1 MDISIERWVKRIGMP
16 LVTTDDRLFCFLI
29 DTGASYNVLLKE
41 AYLRCQSYF
50 RKLGKQDFLLG
61 MVGEPQK
68 IFMVEGAISIQGKE
82 YKSEFGVMEG
92 TDAMNNVK
100 ILTGMQIDGALGVE
114 FLAQYGIT
122 IDFKTYKLRCDD
134 PK

>member
-1 MDISIERWVKRIGMP
+1 MSVIFQEAWK
-16 LVTTDDRLFCFLI
+16 
-29 DTGASYNVLLKE
+29 TGLS
-41 AYLRCQSYF
+41 F
-50 RKLGKQDFLLG
+50 RHGRGTSENIHGRGSDKH
-61 MVGEPQK
+61 P
-68 IFMVEGAISIQGKE
+68 GKE